1 MNINDISTQLIYT
14 TVPIYSQD
22 LAGNISTGTGF
33 IFSIKESD
41 NISIPM
47 LITNYH
53 VLKDAIAGFI
63 ELHLGEGGFPT
74 SKSIRVQFD
83 KSIIDNNKLGSLDLI
98 AVPLAGTFKDLQ
110 MKHVNLFYRCIDQD
124 LIPNEETFNNFAAL
138 EDIIFIG
145 YPRGL
150 YDTANKISLI
160 RQGIT
165 ATPIW
170 NKFENEEVFLIDAGA
185 FPGSSGSPVFI
196 YNQGSYPTKGGIS
209 IGSRILFVGILYQTI
224 TENTNDKKYLN
235 LGRVINSRAFYK
247 ELQAFVDRYPHQEV
261 V

>member
-22 LAGNISTGTGF
+22 LEGNISTGTGF

-53 VLKDAIAGFI
+53 VLKDAIAGFF
-63 ELHLGEGGFPT
+63 ELHLGKDGLPT

-83 KSIIDNNKLGSLDLI
+83 KSIINNNKLGNLDLI
-98 AVPLAGTFKDLQ
+98 AVPLAGTFEDLQ
-110 MKHVNLFYRCIDQD
+110 MKHINLFYRSIDQSLLPD
-124 LIPNEETFNNFAAL
+124 DDTFNDFSAL

-150 YDTANKISLI
+150 YDTINKISII

-170 NKFENEEVFLIDAGA
+170 NKFENSDVFLIDAGA

-196 YNQGSYPTKGGIS
+196 YNPGSFPTKDGIA
-209 IGSRILFVGILYQTI
+209 IGNRILFVGILYQTI
-224 TENTNDKKYLN
+224 TESAGDKKYLN

-247 ELQAFVDRYPHQEV
+247 ELQAFVGKYSH
-261 V
+261 

>member
-1 MNINDISTQLIYT
+1 MNINDLSTQLLYT
-14 TVPIYSQD
+14 TVPIYALKQD
-22 LAGNISTGTGF
+22 GSFVSGTGF
-33 IFSIKESD
+33 IFTIREEDKGA
-41 NISIPM
+41 PF

-53 VLKDAIAGFI
+53 VLENAVAGYV
-63 ELHLGEGGFPT
+63 ELHGAESGRPT
-74 SKSIRVQFD
+74 NKSVRVQFD
-83 KSIIDNNKLGSLDLI
+83 KSVITNNKLGDLDLI
-98 AVPLAGTFKDLQ
+98 AIPLASTFVELINRK
-110 MKHVNLFYRCIDQD
+110 VEWFYRSVDQNLLPD
-124 LIPNEETFNNFAAL
+124 EKVFNNFAAL

-196 YNQGSYPTKGGIS
+196 YNPGSYPTENGIV

-224 TENTNDKKYLN
+224 TENTGDKKYLN
-235 LGRVINSRAFYK
+235 LGKVINSRAFYK
-247 ELQAFVDRYPHQEV
+247 ELQVFVNRYPHQEV